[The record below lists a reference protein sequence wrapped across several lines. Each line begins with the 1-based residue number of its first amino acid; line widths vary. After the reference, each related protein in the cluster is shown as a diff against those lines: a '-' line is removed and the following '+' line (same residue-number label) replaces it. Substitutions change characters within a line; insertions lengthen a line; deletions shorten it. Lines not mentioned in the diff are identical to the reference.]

1 MDLRGRTAVIT
12 GASSGIGLA
21 CAEQFAAAGINVV
34 LGARRTDLLDAAV
47 QRITAAGGRAEA
59 ITMDVAVEDDVSRLV
74 TRAVEAFGNVDIMI
88 CNAGFGYYGTVEGTP
103 PDIMRR
109 MMDVNFMG
117 TYYAT
122 RAALP
127 VFRAHARGHL
137 VLVSSVV
144 GQRGISQM
152 SGYSA
157 SKAAQR
163 GFAESLR
170 TEFHGSEIHVS
181 IVYPISTT
189 TEFRAAMTRDYGHT
203 VAGLGPKQSADHVAQ
218 AIVSCLRRPRP
229 EVYPYR
235 PSKLLT
241 VMNAVAPGFTD
252 GFVRRFGRRRTDTP

>member
-1 MDLRGRTAVIT
+1 MELRGRTAVIT

-21 CAEQFAAAGINVV
+21 CAERFAAAGINVV

-59 ITMDVAVEDDVSRLV
+59 TTTDVAVEDDVNRLV
-74 TRAVEAFGNVDIMI
+74 TRAIEAFGNVDIMI

-103 PDIMRR
+103 PDVMRR
-109 MMDVNFMG
+109 MIVVTFMG

-127 VFRAHARGHL
+127 SFRAHARGHL

-157 SKAAQR
+157 TKAAQR

-170 TEFHGSEIHVS
+170 TEFDGSDIHVS

-189 TEFRAAMTRDYGHT
+189 TEFRTAMARDYGYT
-203 VAGLGPKQSADHVAQ
+203 VAGLGPKQPADHVAK
-218 AIVSCLRRPRP
+218 AIVACLRRPRP

-235 PSKLLT
+235 PSQLLT
-241 VMNAVAPGFTD
+241 IMNAVAPGFTD
-252 GFVRRFGRRRTDTP
+252 SFVRRFGRRRMDTA